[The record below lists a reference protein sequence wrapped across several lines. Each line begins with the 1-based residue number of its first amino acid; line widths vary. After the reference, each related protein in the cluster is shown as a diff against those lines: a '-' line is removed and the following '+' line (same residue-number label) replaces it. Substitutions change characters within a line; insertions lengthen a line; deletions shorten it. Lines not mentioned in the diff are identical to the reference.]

1 MTMHRRTRLA
11 LVVTTL
17 LAGGLLVTGCAAQQA
32 GSAAT
37 LGDSRI
43 TEQQLNTQVEMVL
56 AAQRKPLD
64 AADQVLTMQILG
76 RMIIFELVNKLVEC
90 EGVTVTQG
98 EIDQQLAQYDT
109 QVGGREAVLTAFAE
123 QGVAPEQIEP
133 VVRLNLQAQA
143 LGIKLDP
150 KGTAEQQG
158 QAVDD
163 GGDLLAEGQSVGVG
177 HSGDGLVQHFLDCM
191 ALRRPFSGIS
201 RWTTSGCS

>member
-17 LAGGLLVTGCAAQQA
+17 LAGGLLVSGCAAQEA

-43 TEQQLNTQVEMVL
+43 TEQQLNTQVQMVL

-64 AADQVLTMQILG
+64 SADRTLTTQTLG
-76 RMIIFELVNKLVEC
+76 RMITLELVNKLAER

-109 QVGGREAVLTAFAE
+109 QVGGREGVLTAFAE

-158 QAVDD
+158 QAVFAAVNELSDELGVTASPRFGAWD
-163 GGDLLAEGQSVGVG
+163 PLALSITPAPDELSSGPDLAQ
-177 HSGDGLVQHFLDCM
+177 
-191 ALRRPFSGIS
+191 
-201 RWTTSGCS
+201 